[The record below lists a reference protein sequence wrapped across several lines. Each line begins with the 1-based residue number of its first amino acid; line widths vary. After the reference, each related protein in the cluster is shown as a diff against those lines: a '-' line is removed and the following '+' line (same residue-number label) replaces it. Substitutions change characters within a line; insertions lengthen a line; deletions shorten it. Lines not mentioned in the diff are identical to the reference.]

1 MFSYTETKDSLLLT
15 APSMNVEAGS
25 FIQLRFRPK
34 KGTITKVVN
43 NGTEYFIKPNDVSP
57 KFDGQTIVYKDSLE
71 SEVYI
76 ERSIYTFNGSL
87 DKDESLVKVK
97 INPVTGGSDFQ
108 GNNSTLKLPAG
119 VTDLTSGVGGG
130 SAYNLKA
137 RHIEEFGSAVGG
149 FWDEAFSAAMTAAYL
164 CGGIHLMLTNEQ
176 TYALSGTFPTIP
188 NNGDTAPQAVPII
201 LQGAGCHWSGRG
213 KPVLGST
220 VLDIR
225 GVSAYGKI
233 TLTSLGLFGLRDLT
247 LTDSTASGGALIY
260 TTNATLDIQGCA
272 FVGITAGTLATQDA
286 IILGGPNQVEGGS
299 GVTDG
304 FQGYGTI
311 IQRNFFHKIR
321 RVVYGRAFCNAVSI
335 RGNTV
340 WTTCGASDN
349 TPCIEIDGAP
359 AGGAQVAAGCSI
371 VDNLLEVPNYAYGI
385 ALDHAQ
391 RNYLRNTFYDSTAKT
406 VAAYKLGAGAV
417 YNRIDE
423 TYTSCELLADS
434 SSGNT
439 NVVSRIS
446 QGTYSYHGPTDFT
459 DTSYATKAYK
469 IAAYGGSDAVL
480 VQPAAAKADGVA
492 LLRVSRSAAE
502 GTNPSQ
508 DNFKV
513 MNGGEIRLAGAW
525 FQVNGNKWI
534 SQGNAG
540 AGQNM
545 TWDSGPGGSYND
557 IRGYAIRHY
566 DHTGALCATLTSAAT
581 GWVIAK
587 PITWKPAASQTP
599 VNNGDLTFEATSN
612 TSLTVKLKGSDGT
625 VRSVVLTLA

>member
-1 MFSYTETKDSLLLT
+1 MHKSARLTHLKGNFMSNTTADVTGIFSLDTNRLVGLAAKGSPDVTYLAGQDTPSSGIPLT
-15 APSMNVEAGS
+15 ATLSDVGVRILAGD
-25 FIQLRFRPK
+25 
-34 KGTITKVVN
+34 T
-43 NGTEYFIKPNDVSP
+43 DV
-57 KFDGQTIVYKDSLE
+57 
-71 SEVYI
+71 
-76 ERSIYTFNGSL
+76 
-87 DKDESLVKVK
+87 
-97 INPVTGGSDFQ
+97 
-108 GNNSTLKLPAG
+108 
-119 VTDLTSGVGGG
+119 TSQIGGG
-130 SAYNLKA
+130 GGGPSYSLKSA
-137 RHIEEFGSAVGG
+137 HIEEFGTADANG

-540 AGQNM
+540 TGQNM

-612 TSLTVKLKGSDGT
+612 TTVTVKLKGSDGV
-625 VRSVVLTLA
+625 VRSAALTLA